1 MPSQTPLGLAL
12 RRKKWHIEIMKRLQ
26 TPYWSA
32 LVLAALCSCSS
43 AVGDDTG
50 GETMSSQA
58 TSSSNAL
65 SSITGSS
72 SSQAATSGDIL
83 GSATISLTT
92 KSQGGSYAPKHVL
105 AVWVSDGSKAVRQ
118 LGAAGTKEY
127 KVLNTWISEGGS
139 IDGVTSATRT
149 AFGTTQ
155 YSWDG
160 TDDNGNALPQG
171 DYIVK
176 AQVADGNT
184 NRNTVTLPVTLGSA
198 SVSQSTSGTGVSALG
213 IEYSP

>member
-1 MPSQTPLGLAL
+1 MFRPWMPSQTPLGLAL
-12 RRKKWHIEIMKRLQ
+12 RREKWHIEIMKRLQ

-43 AVGDDTG
+43 AVG
-50 GETMSSQA
+50 
-58 TSSSNAL
+58 
-65 SSITGSS
+65 
-72 SSQAATSGDIL
+72 
-83 GSATISLTT
+83 
-92 KSQGGSYAPKHVL
+92 
-105 AVWVSDGSKAVRQ
+105 
-118 LGAAGTKEY
+118 
-127 KVLNTWISEGGS
+127 
-139 IDGVTSATRT
+139 
-149 AFGTTQ
+149 
-155 YSWDG
+155 
-160 TDDNGNALPQG
+160 DDNGNALPQG